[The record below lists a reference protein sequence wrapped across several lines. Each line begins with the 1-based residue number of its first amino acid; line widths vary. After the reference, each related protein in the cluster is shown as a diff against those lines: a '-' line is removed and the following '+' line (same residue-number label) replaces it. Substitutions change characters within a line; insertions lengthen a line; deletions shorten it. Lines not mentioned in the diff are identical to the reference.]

1 MSFRDTKTLDRPTAI
16 LLSSLSISVNSA
28 VRMVW
33 RRSYSGGDVLEDI
46 GGRVM
51 TADGAAANNRP
62 RGLIADLRRRL
73 SEAEAC
79 LGRLREEVGLCLGR
93 LREEVGFV
101 DASVDEVQ
109 R

>member
-62 RGLIADLRRRL
+62 RGLIADLRRARL
-73 SEAEAC
+73 LAFGTQRPCRRSADAHQWK
-79 LGRLREEVGLCLGR
+79 LWRMALA
-93 LREEVGFV
+93 
-101 DASVDEVQ
+101 DHASVDEVQ